1 MNLINFSSYIINMD
15 MIDTFIYWSIDIDER
30 HISFFYD
37 GIITKEEYECIKKLD
52 GTTNVSFGEIAKYNY
67 AICEINEINFSTNP
81 KDINMFLNGNKRTSK
96 DLMEYL
102 ET

>member
-1 MNLINFSSYIINMD
+1 MDITDNL
-15 MIDTFIYWSIDIDER
+15 IYWSIDIDER

-52 GTTNVSFGEIAKYNY
+52 GKTNINFGEITKYSY
-67 AICEINEINFSTNP
+67 AICEINEIEFSTNQ

-96 DLMEYL
+96 DLMDYL
-102 ET
+102 ETE